1 MGLLSPLTTFK
12 TGDYDVTREAAG
24 TRADGLWSAGS
35 PTTTSDVPMVITP
48 VSGELLKTLPEGQ
61 TEETTRVVR
70 CAFDLQLRDIVKYD
84 DENWR
89 VMNRRRWTVR
99 GVSYTWAMI
108 ARERLGV

>member
-1 MGLLSPLTTFK
+1 MSLLNPLTTFR
-12 TGDYDVTREAAG
+12 TGTYNVSRSTG
-24 TRADGLWSAGS
+24 TRVDGLWADGS
-35 PTTTSDVPMVITP
+35 PTVTSDVPMQITP

-61 TEETTRVVR
+61 TSETTRVVR
-70 CAFDLQLRDIVKYD
+70 CAFDLQLLDVVTYD
-84 DENWR
+84 GEDWR